1 MGFSFPKSTKLTSEI
16 LIDKL
21 FAEGKSTNASGLRCV
36 FLPVD
41 LPAEVP
47 FQFLFSAPK
56 RNFKKAVD
64 RNRIKRQL
72 KEVVRLHPEFLEAL
86 GGQSY
91 AIAILF
97 TGRRKPTYAELEK
110 AYRQC
115 TEKFV
120 HSIGAT
126 KS

>member
-16 LIDKL
+16 LIAKL
-21 FAEGKSTNASGLRCV
+21 FAEGKSVQSSPVRCV
-36 FLPVD
+36 FLETA
-41 LPAEVP
+41 LPGDVP
-47 FQFLFSAPK
+47 LQFLFSAPK

-86 GGQSY
+86 EGQPY

-97 TGRRKPTYAELEK
+97 TGRRKPTYTELEK
-110 AYRQC
+110 AYRHC